1 MGKDNCIMHVTD
13 LKGNE
18 IVLIY
23 NLKLCLSKFA

>member
-13 LKGNE
+13 LKENE

-23 NLKLCLSKFA
+23 NLSYA

>member
-13 LKGNE
+13 LKENE

-23 NLKLCLSKFA
+23 DLSYA